1 MVKKIIVLAGFIIA
15 AVCIFIFSDSLVNW
29 LQNVGSQSF
38 ALTASVATLLA
49 LFPIIPYPIIGG
61 LIGAAFGP
69 VLGSL
74 ITWIGSALASI
85 LMFILLRYAYQ
96 DFGQKVINRYRMT
109 AKITLLFEQNAFMT
123 IFITRLIPIVPSIL
137 VNAYAALSRVPASHY
152 IVASSLGKIPSMI
165 LFATVG
171 DAVLRNP
178 INLLFIG
185 VIYALF
191 LLFVYAG
198 FTRWRRR
205 MNQT

>member
-1 MVKKIIVLAGFIIA
+1 M
-15 AVCIFIFSDSLVNW
+15 VNW

-74 ITWIGSALASI
+74 ITWIGSSLASI

-178 INLLFIG
+178 INLLLL
-185 VIYALF
+185 VLF
-191 LLFVYAG
+191 TLSSCFSFMLDLRVG
-198 FTRWRRR
+198 EEE
-205 MNQT
+205 